1 MPAAFVPLN
10 LAVGAAR
17 LSRFPAHL
25 LWIAIGVA
33 AMVLFVVFPICN
45 LEVPLTSPLHTSDS
59 TLSLLG
65 NVICFAIVALAI
77 DLIWGY
83 TVILS
88 LGHALFFALAG
99 YAMAMYLM
107 RSIGRAIVH

>member
-45 LEVPLTSPLHTSDS
+45 LVVPATSALHISDY
-59 TLSLLG
+59 TVTLLG
-65 NVICFAIVALAI
+65 KIMCYAIVAPPMDHISVSTGLRQLRHRHFIRPVAQ
-77 DLIWGY
+77 
-83 TVILS
+83 S
-88 LGHALFFALAG
+88 
-99 YAMAMYLM
+99 
-107 RSIGRAIVH
+107 